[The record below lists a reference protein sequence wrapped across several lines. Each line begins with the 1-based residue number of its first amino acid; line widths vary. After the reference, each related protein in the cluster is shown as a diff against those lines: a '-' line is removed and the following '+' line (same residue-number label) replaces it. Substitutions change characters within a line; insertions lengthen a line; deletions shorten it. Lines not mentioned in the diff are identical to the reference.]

1 MSGFSI
7 PGAVLPEAEE
17 IRSYDGRSMQDWLSP
32 TDEKLSFIMEGGG
45 AKGIVIA
52 TDTEPILAGGEKS
65 GPELFALYEKIKET
79 GRYFFRAPGA
89 HAARSARGRATDSS
103 GSRRQNRG
111 VKFMNKSIRI
121 HGGQR
126 RLLSFLFWTKNALR
140 SGAIRL
146 RKGKTQ
152 WSGRRN

>member
-32 TDEKLSFIMEGGG
+32 TDEKLSFIMEGGE

-79 GRYFFRAPGA
+79 VGEEGSVQYFGYSGGYAFV
-89 HAARSARGRATDSS
+89 ATDREGEES
-103 GSRRQNRG
+103 
-111 VKFMNKSIRI
+111 VWLD
-121 HGGQR
+121 QR
-126 RLLSFLFWTKNALR
+126 AATFLELPAHTPLEAQEVVQQIQAAADDR
-140 SGAIRL
+140 TGE
-146 RKGKTQ
+146 
-152 WSGRRN
+152 